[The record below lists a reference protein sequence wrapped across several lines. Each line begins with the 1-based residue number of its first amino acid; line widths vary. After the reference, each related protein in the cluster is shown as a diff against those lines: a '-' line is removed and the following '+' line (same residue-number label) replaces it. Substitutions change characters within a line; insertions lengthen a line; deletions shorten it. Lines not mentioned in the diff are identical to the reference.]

1 MLKCSTGSLVRA
13 LGQIR
18 HAIVSGHAG
27 KTATEFKEIAV
38 VSIMDAVLCI
48 AAASDSNW
56 KQRRPYAGYKRPKS
70 VSKKLR
76 KLNKQK
82 RKQKHK

>member
-1 MLKCSTGSLVRA
+1 
-13 LGQIR
+13 
-18 HAIVSGHAG
+18 
-27 KTATEFKEIAV
+27 V

-48 AAASDSNW
+48 AAASDSSW
-56 KQRRPYAGYKRPKS
+56 KQRRPNDGYKRPKS

>member
-1 MLKCSTGSLVRA
+1 
-13 LGQIR
+13 
-18 HAIVSGHAG
+18 
-27 KTATEFKEIAV
+27 
-38 VSIMDAVLCI
+38 MDAVLCI

-70 VSKKLR
+70 VSKKQR

-82 RKQKHK
+82 RKQKQK